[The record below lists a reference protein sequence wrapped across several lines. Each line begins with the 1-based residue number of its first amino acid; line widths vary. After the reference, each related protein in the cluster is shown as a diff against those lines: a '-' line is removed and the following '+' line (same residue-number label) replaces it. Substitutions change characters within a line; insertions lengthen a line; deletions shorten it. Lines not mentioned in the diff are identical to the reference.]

1 MPLYLIRDI
10 VHLIINK
17 LLKMNQPKAKKI
29 PKELKIHQDIR
40 IDNYYWL
47 NNRENPEVIQ
57 YLEQENK
64 YTEEKLESTEELQRK
79 LFKEMKSRIKEED
92 ESAPYQYNGY
102 LYKTRYQKGA
112 EYPIYVRRK
121 DVPTASEEIIF
132 NVNELAQGYSYYHLG
147 GINVS
152 PNNQLA
158 CYSFDSLSRRIYTIR
173 IKDLETQEILQDQ
186 LENTTGNIVWANDNQ
201 TLFYSTQDLETLRP
215 NKIFKHQL
223 GTPQCEDTL
232 IYEEKDETFNVSVAK
247 TKSMEYLIIASGST
261 VSDEYRIISA
271 DQPNGDWQIFQTR
284 ERNLEYSFDH
294 FENHFYI
301 LTNKDKSYNFK
312 LMKTPVNK
320 TQKEYWQEVI
330 PHRENILLENFE
342 LFKNYLV
349 TEEREKGLVRIFIES
364 WNKKVK
370 YFLPLDEEVYTVG
383 LSTNLDFNTEKLRYK
398 YCSLTTPWSD
408 FEFDMN
414 TQHKTLLK
422 QQEVLG
428 DFNPENYET
437 KRLWATARDGI
448 KIPISIVR
456 KKTTAISNQTPL
468 LLYGYGSYGYS
479 IEPTFSSLRLSL
491 LDRGF
496 IYAIAHVRG
505 GEDLGRLWY
514 EDGKMLKKKNTFFD
528 FIDCAK
534 FLIDNEYTSPQH
546 LYANGG
552 SAGGLL
558 MGAVINIAPEIFHGV
573 VADVPFVDVV
583 TTMLDESIPLTTGEY
598 DEWGNPNDLEYYEY
612 MKSYSPYDNIE
623 IKDYPNLLVTT
634 GLHDSQVQ
642 YWEPAKWVAK
652 LRELKTDSNLLLLHT
667 NMDAGHGGASGRFES
682 LKEVAL
688 EYSFYLLL
696 ENKIA

>member
-1 MPLYLIRDI
+1 
-10 VHLIINK
+10 
-17 LLKMNQPKAKKI
+17 MNQPKAKKI

-47 NNRENPEVIQ
+47 NNQENPEVIQ

-121 DVPTASEEIIF
+121 DVPTASEEIMF

-147 GINVS
+147 GINIS

-370 YFLPLDEEVYTVG
+370 YFLPLNEEVYTVG
-383 LSTNLDFNTEKLRYK
+383 LSTNLDFNTDKLRYK

-534 FLIDNEYTSPQH
+534 FLINNEYTSPQH

-612 MKSYSPYDNIE
+612 MKSYSPYDNVE
-623 IKDYPNLLVTT
+623 TKDYPNLLVTT